1 MDFFVAIEL
10 SLQEAEASKVGHK
23 FELLFYT
30 VIIMKLK
37 KLKVILISTISVIIY
52 TVQCS
57 LE

>member
-37 KLKVILISTISVIIY
+37 KVILISTISVIIY